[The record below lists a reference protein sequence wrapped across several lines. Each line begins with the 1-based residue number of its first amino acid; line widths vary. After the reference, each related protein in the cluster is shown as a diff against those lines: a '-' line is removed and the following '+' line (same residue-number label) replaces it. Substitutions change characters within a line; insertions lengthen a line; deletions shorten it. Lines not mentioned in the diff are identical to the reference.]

1 MAFRAVG
8 VGCSACVS
16 APIFHAV
23 LLINPPFGHLTNKP
37 CHFAT
42 KSIHPSIHPSS
53 AAEYSDDEEQQE
65 RFGFGREDAQQPF
78 VDQEDASEDER
89 ESFVDH
95 SGRGRSRNPSKR
107 SSKSRRRSESEDSDQ
122 APGRTPLGSK
132 FHQNRINQ
140 RFENHPDSTSMKTR
154 RTASAKGGKVSKKP
168 AAKKGDKASKPA
180 AKKTPKTKQVLPT
193 ETTQQRISN
202 KKAKKR
208 KTESESEDESTQI
221 QKLISENQK
230 LRAISAAAAASG
242 SRSKGG
248 KKQPLKAG
256 TESATVKEIQKVTK
270 QFLFPKVK
278 VLKNEKEL
286 LRATRIIME
295 HLDLQ
300 NHNGLEGQDLDTA
313 QQIWINEHKEY
324 VRQAINSARNYV
336 NQEVQKV
343 IGQAVENGR
352 LHTYPDVETIKKCA
366 LRDDIQDL
374 DDEGDLTCLKLPQ
387 AKEEPDDDYAARVAK
402 CQDLEARIAER
413 DKMRVKFD
421 NYLDFLLPKVSGF
434 KHYGPKSRYHFVP
447 SYTMRGPQEFDQ
459 EGDPDVPLVTASDE
473 AFLVALFE
481 NSYKRWKY
489 CKECELDSKE
499 EDKKHPDWDTK
510 YTNLKGG
517 QKLFGGWET
526 VGRKRINFIKGEID
540 ANRKEN
546 KKYVIEVEQAAIK
559 RLRALNKLSP
569 DVVIGTKKRKAPAVL
584 VAEESE
590 SECSFLAE
598 SEEEEED
605 DDDDDE

>member
-1 MAFRAVG
+1 MA
-8 VGCSACVS
+8 
-16 APIFHAV
+16 
-23 LLINPPFGHLTNKP
+23 T
-37 CHFAT
+37 
-42 KSIHPSIHPSS
+42 
-53 AAEYSDDEEQQE
+53 
-65 RFGFGREDAQQPF
+65 
-78 VDQEDASEDER
+78 
-89 ESFVDH
+89 
-95 SGRGRSRNPSKR
+95 
-107 SSKSRRRSESEDSDQ
+107 
-122 APGRTPLGSK
+122 
-132 FHQNRINQ
+132 
-140 RFENHPDSTSMKTR
+140 TR
-154 RTASAKGGKVSKKP
+154 RTAPAKGGKASKKP
-168 AAKKGDKASKPA
+168 AAKKGGKPSKPA

-193 ETTQQRISN
+193 EKTQKRISN

-208 KTESESEDESTQI
+208 MTESESEDESAQI

-242 SRSKGG
+242 SGSKRG

-286 LRATRIIME
+286 LKATRIIME

-313 QQIWINEHKEY
+313 QQIWINEHKDY

-343 IGQAVENGR
+343 MGQAVEDGR
-352 LHTYPDVETIKKCA
+352 LHTYPDVETIMKCA

-374 DDEGDLTCLKLPQ
+374 DDEADLTCLKLPQ
-387 AKEEPDDDYAARVAK
+387 AKDEPDEEYKAREAK
-402 CQDLEARIAER
+402 CQDLEARIAVR
-413 DKMRVKFD
+413 DQMRVKFD
-421 NYLDFLLPKVSGF
+421 NYLDHLLPKVSGF
-434 KHYGPKSRYHFVP
+434 KHYGPKTRYQFVP

-546 KKYVIEVEQAAIK
+546 KNYVVEVEEAAIK

-569 DVVIGTKKRKAPAVL
+569 DVVIGTKKRKAAAVL

-590 SECSFLAE
+590 SECSFLADP
-598 SEEEEED
+598 EEEEED
-605 DDDDDE
+605 EDDDEE